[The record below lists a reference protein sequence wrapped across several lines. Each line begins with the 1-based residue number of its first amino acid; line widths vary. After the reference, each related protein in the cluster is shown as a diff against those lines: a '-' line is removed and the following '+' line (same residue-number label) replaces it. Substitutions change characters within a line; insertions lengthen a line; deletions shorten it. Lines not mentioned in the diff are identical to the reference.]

1 LSEPAGSVWVVTK
14 PTGRTAKRA
23 SSSYACTECGMT
35 AVRWVGRCPECQAWG
50 TMTEAGV
57 RAAALS
63 IPAPVTP
70 RESAQP
76 ISRVDPAVARA
87 KATGIA
93 ELDRVL
99 GGGLVPGSVLLLAG
113 EPGVGKSTLLLE
125 VGQKFAQLGGL
136 PALLI
141 TGEESTAQVRARAHR
156 THTMHS
162 DFFLAAENDLGA
174 VLAHLDE
181 VKPGLLILDS
191 VQTIASSAVDGGV
204 GGVPQIRAVTAA
216 ISSVAKERGIATVL
230 VGHVTKDGS
239 IAGPRALE
247 HLVDVVLYFEGD
259 RHTSLRMLR
268 AIKNRFGATDEVG
281 CFEMHEEGIDELAD
295 PSGLFV
301 STRDIPVPG
310 TCVTVTVTGRRPLLS
325 EVQSLVSSGA
335 AAGSARRSFT
345 DLDSSR
351 VNMLL
356 AVLQRNAG
364 LNRLVERDV
373 YAASVGG
380 IKITEPAVDLAIVL
394 AIASAGHEKPLPSN
408 LCAIGEVSLSGD
420 VRRVSSVQRRLSE
433 AGRLGFKKALIPTG
447 SDWSHVPGIKVF
459 EVPTV
464 SAAWDFVSQ
473 L

>member
-1 LSEPAGSVWVVTK
+1 MSEPAGSVWVVTK

-63 IPAPVTP
+63 IPVPVTP

-268 AIKNRFGATDEVG
+268 AIKNRF
-281 CFEMHEEGIDELAD
+281 
-295 PSGLFV
+295 
-301 STRDIPVPG
+301 
-310 TCVTVTVTGRRPLLS
+310 
-325 EVQSLVSSGA
+325 
-335 AAGSARRSFT
+335 
-345 DLDSSR
+345 
-351 VNMLL
+351 
-356 AVLQRNAG
+356 
-364 LNRLVERDV
+364 
-373 YAASVGG
+373 
-380 IKITEPAVDLAIVL
+380 
-394 AIASAGHEKPLPSN
+394 
-408 LCAIGEVSLSGD
+408 
-420 VRRVSSVQRRLSE
+420 
-433 AGRLGFKKALIPTG
+433 
-447 SDWSHVPGIKVF
+447 
-459 EVPTV
+459 
-464 SAAWDFVSQ
+464 
-473 L
+473 

>member
-1 LSEPAGSVWVVTK
+1 VSTPPGSTVK
-14 PTGRTAKRA
+14 QPKRA
-23 SSSYACTECGMT
+23 STSYACTECGT
-35 AVRWVGRCPECQAWG
+35 SSIRWVGRCPECQAWG
-50 TMTEAGV
+50 TMAEEGV
-57 RAAALS
+57 RAAALTL
-63 IPAPVTP
+63 PAPVTP
-70 RESAQP
+70 RTAAQP
-76 ISRVDPAVARA
+76 ISRQDATLARA
-87 KATGIA
+87 LPTGIG

-99 GGGLVPGSVLLLAG
+99 GGGLVPGAVLLLAG

-125 VGQKFAQLGGL
+125 AGQKYAAVTGSS
-136 PALLI
+136 ALI
-141 TGEESTAQVRARAHR
+141 VTGEESTAQVRARAER
-156 THTMHS
+156 THTMHPQL
-162 DFFLAAENDLGA
+162 FLAAENDLGA

-191 VQTIASSAVDGGV
+191 VQTIASSTVDGVV

-216 ISSVAKERGIATVL
+216 ISAVAKERGIATVL

-259 RHTSLRMLR
+259 RHSSLRLLR

-281 CFEMHEEGIDELAD
+281 CFEMHEEGIDELPD

-301 STRDIPVPG
+301 SSRDIAVPG

-325 EVQSLVSSGA
+325 EVQSLVASSYGNG
-335 AAGSARRSFT
+335 GSARRSVT
-345 DLDSSR
+345 DLDASR

-356 AVLQRNAG
+356 AVLGRHAG
-364 LNRLVERDV
+364 VQLGDRDV

-380 IKITEPAVDLAIVL
+380 IKITEPSVDLAILL
-394 AIASAGHEKPLPSN
+394 AVASAASDIALPST

-420 VRRVSSVQRRLSE
+420 IRRVSSVQRRLSE
-433 AGRLGFKKALIPTG
+433 ASRLGFRKALVPHG
-447 SDWSHVPGIKVF
+447 SDWSQLAGMKVV

-464 SAAWDFVSQ
+464 TRAWDFVAQ

>member
-1 LSEPAGSVWVVTK
+1 VSNPPGTIAAK
-14 PTGRTAKRA
+14 PPKRA
-23 SSSYACTECGMT
+23 ATSYACTECGT
-35 AVRWVGRCPECQAWG
+35 VSIRWVGRCPECQAWG
-50 TMTEAGV
+50 TMTEEGA
-57 RAAALS
+57 RPTTLTL
-63 IPAPVTP
+63 PAPVTP
-70 RESAQP
+70 RNAAQP
-76 ISRVDPAVARA
+76 ISRQDSAVARA
-87 KATGIA
+87 LPTGIG

-99 GGGLVPGSVLLLAG
+99 GGGLVPGAVLLLAG

-125 VGQKFAQLGGL
+125 VGQKYAAVTGS
-136 PALLI
+136 PALI
-141 TGEESTAQVRARAHR
+141 VTGEESTSQVRARAER

-162 DFFLAAENDLGA
+162 QLFLAAENDLGA
-174 VLAHLDE
+174 VLTHLDE

-191 VQTIASSAVDGGV
+191 VQTIASSTVDGV
-204 GGVPQIRAVTAA
+204 MGGVPQIRAVTAA

-259 RHTSLRMLR
+259 RHSSLRMLR
-268 AIKNRFGATDEVG
+268 AIKNRYGATDEVG
-281 CFEMHEEGIDELAD
+281 CFEMHEEGIDELTD

-301 STRDIPVPG
+301 STRDIAVPG

-325 EVQSLVSSGA
+325 EVQSLVA
-335 AAGSARRSFT
+335 AAYGNGGSARRSVT
-345 DLDSSR
+345 DLDASR

-356 AVLQRNAG
+356 AVLGRHAG
-364 LNRLVERDV
+364 VQLSERDV

-380 IKITEPAVDLAIVL
+380 IKITEPSVDLAILL
-394 AIASAGHEKPLPSN
+394 AIASAASDIALPST

-420 VRRVSSVQRRLSE
+420 IRRVSSVQRRLSE
-433 AGRLGFKKALIPTG
+433 ASRLGFRRALVPHG
-447 SDWSHVPGIKVF
+447 SDWSQLAGLKVI

-464 SAAWDFVSQ
+464 AKAWDFVAQ

>member
-1 LSEPAGSVWVVTK
+1 VVTK

-191 VQTIASSAVDGGV
+191 VQTIASSSVDGGV

-335 AAGSARRSFT
+335 APGSARRSFT

-380 IKITEPAVDLAIVL
+380 IKITEPAIDLAIVL

>member
-1 LSEPAGSVWVVTK
+1 MVEAGS
-14 PTGRTAKRA
+14 RTAA
-23 SSSYACTECGMT
+23 PNLPL
-35 AVRWVGRCPECQAWG
+35 AVA
-50 TMTEAGV
+50 
-57 RAAALS
+57 
-63 IPAPVTP
+63 P
-70 RESAQP
+70 REAAQRINRP
-76 ISRVDPAVARA
+76 DSAVARA
-87 KATGIA
+87 LPTGIA

-99 GGGLVPGSVLLLAG
+99 GGGLVPGAVLLLAG

-125 VGQKFAQLGGL
+125 VAQKFAQLGRA
-136 PALLI
+136 PALMI

-156 THTMHS
+156 THTLHE
-162 DFFLAAENDLGA
+162 DFFIAAENDLGA
-174 VLAHLDE
+174 VLSHLDT

-191 VQTIASSAVDGGV
+191 IQTITTSAVEGGL

-216 ISSVAKERGIATVL
+216 ISAVAKERGIATVL

-268 AIKNRFGATDEVG
+268 SIKNRFGATDEVG

-301 STRDIPVPG
+301 STRDIAVPG
-310 TCVTVTVTGRRPLLS
+310 TCVTVTVTGRRPLLA
-325 EVQSLVSSGA
+325 EVQSLVSDGIAS
-335 AAGSARRSFT
+335 GSARRSFT

-351 VNMLL
+351 TNMLL
-356 AVLQRNAG
+356 AVLQRHTE
-364 LNRLVERDV
+364 LRRLSERDV

-380 IKITEPAVDLAIVL
+380 IKITEPAVDLAIAL
-394 AIASAGHEKPLPSN
+394 AIASAGHDKPLPHG

-420 VRRVSSVQRRLSE
+420 VRRVSSVQRRLYE
-433 AGRLGFKKALIPTG
+433 AGRLGYKKAIVPHG
-447 SDWSHVPGIKVF
+447 SDWSRVNGIRVY
-459 EVPTV
+459 EAATV
-464 SAAWDFVSQ
+464 SAAWDFVSH

>member
-1 LSEPAGSVWVVTK
+1 MTK
-14 PTGRTAKRA
+14 PTGKPAKRA
-23 SSSYACTECGMT
+23 STSYSCTECGET
-35 AVRWVGRCPECQAWG
+35 SVRWVGRCPECQAWG
-50 TMTEAGV
+50 TMTEAGI

-63 IPAPVTP
+63 IPAPVAP

-76 ISRVDPAVARA
+76 INRVDPAVARA

-125 VGQKFAQLGGL
+125 VGQKFAQLGGA

-156 THTMHS
+156 THTMHA

-191 VQTIASSAVDGGV
+191 VQTIASSSVDGGV

-325 EVQSLVSSGA
+325 EVQSLVSFGGAPSGS
-335 AAGSARRSFT
+335 GRRSFT

-356 AVLQRNAG
+356 AVLASNM
-364 LNRLVERDV
+364 LVPQLSACDV
-373 YAASVGG
+373 YAASIGG
-380 IKITEPAVDLAIVL
+380 IKITEPAVDLAVAL
-394 AIASAGHEKPLPSN
+394 AVASAGNKKALPSN
-408 LCAIGEVSLSGD
+408 FCAIGEVSLSGD

-433 AGRLGFKKALIPTG
+433 AGRLGFKRALIPAG
-447 SDWSHVPGIKVF
+447 SDWSHVSGMKIF

-464 SAAWDFVSQ
+464 NAAWSFVSE

>member
-1 LSEPAGSVWVVTK
+1 
-14 PTGRTAKRA
+14 
-23 SSSYACTECGMT
+23 M
-35 AVRWVGRCPECQAWG
+35 
-50 TMTEAGV
+50 

-63 IPAPVTP
+63 RPTAVAPRV
-70 RESAQP
+70 SAQP
-76 ISRVDPAVARA
+76 ISRAGSEVARA
-87 KATGIA
+87 RPTGIA

-125 VGQKFAQLGGL
+125 VAQKYAQLGGR
-136 PALLI
+136 PALLV
-141 TGEESTAQVRARAHR
+141 TGEESTAQVRARAER

-162 DFFLAAENDLGA
+162 ELFLAAENDLGA
-174 VLAHLDE
+174 VITHLDE

-191 VQTIASSAVDGGV
+191 VQTIASSTVEGVLGGI
-204 GGVPQIRAVTAA
+204 PQIKAVTATISA
-216 ISSVAKERGIATVL
+216 IAKERGIATVL

-281 CFEMHEEGIDELAD
+281 CFEMHEEGIDELSD

-301 STRDIPVPG
+301 SNRDIAVAG

-325 EVQSLVSSGA
+325 EVQSLVSATAPGPP
-335 AAGSARRSFT
+335 RRAVT

-351 VNMLL
+351 VSMLL
-356 AVLQRNAG
+356 AVLARHTE
-364 LNRLVERDV
+364 LRLSDRDV

-380 IKITEPAVDLAIVL
+380 IKITEPSVDLAILL
-394 AIASAGHEKPLPSN
+394 AVASAARDDPLPGN
-408 LCAIGEVSLSGD
+408 FCAIGEVSLSGD
-420 VRRVSSVQRRLSE
+420 VRRVGSVQRRLNE
-433 AGRLGFKKALIPTG
+433 AGRLGFRKALIPPG
-447 SDWSHVPGIKVF
+447 SNWSHVPGMKVV
-459 EVPTV
+459 EVATV
-464 SAAWDFVSQ
+464 ARASEFVAQ

>member
-1 LSEPAGSVWVVTK
+1 
-14 PTGRTAKRA
+14 
-23 SSSYACTECGMT
+23 MT
-35 AVRWVGRCPECQAWG
+35 SIRWVGRCPECQAWG
-50 TMTEAGV
+50 TMAEAGAQPSSLV
-57 RAAALS
+57 LPAA
-63 IPAPVTP
+63 VTP
-70 RESAQP
+70 RVAAQP
-76 ISRVDPAVARA
+76 ISEQDAAVA
-87 KATGIA
+87 KAIPTTIA

-125 VGQKFAQLGGL
+125 VGQKFASAGVA
-136 PALLI
+136 PALLV
-141 TGEESTAQVRARAHR
+141 TGEESTAQVRARANR
-156 THTMHS
+156 THTMHPQL
-162 DFFLAAENDLGA
+162 FLAAENDLGA

-191 VQTIASSAVDGGV
+191 VQTIASSTVDGVV

-259 RHTSLRMLR
+259 RHSSLRMLR
-268 AIKNRFGATDEVG
+268 SIKNRFGATDEVG
-281 CFEMHEEGIDELAD
+281 CFEMHDEGIDELPD

-301 STRDIPVPG
+301 SRRAIAVPG

-325 EVQSLVSSGA
+325 EVQSLVGGRNSQG
-335 AAGSARRSFT
+335 GSPRRSVT
-345 DLDSSR
+345 DLDASR

-356 AVLQRNAG
+356 AVLQRHGNAH
-364 LNRLVERDV
+364 LADRDV

-380 IKITEPAVDLAIVL
+380 IKVTEPSADLAVLL
-394 AIASAGHEKPLPSN
+394 AIASGAHEMALPTT

-420 VRRVSSVQRRLSE
+420 VRPVSSVQRRLSE
-433 AGRLGFKKALIPTG
+433 AARMGLRTALVPSG
-447 SDWSHVPGIKVF
+447 SDWSRIPKLKVV
-459 EVPTV
+459 EVGTV
-464 SAAWDFVSQ
+464 RDAVGSVGAAGAIRYP
-473 L
+473 LLP

>member
-1 LSEPAGSVWVVTK
+1 MTKPVAKNVKKPAG
-14 PTGRTAKRA
+14 G
-23 SSSYACTECGMT
+23 YACTECGMT
-35 AVRWVGRCPECQAWG
+35 SVRWVGRCPECQAWG
-50 TMTEAGV
+50 TMAEAGV
-57 RAAALS
+57 RAAALTM
-63 IPAPVTP
+63 PTLVTP
-70 RESAQP
+70 RVAAQP
-76 ISRVDPAVARA
+76 MNRPDASVAAARP
-87 KATGIA
+87 TGIA

-99 GGGLVPGSVLLLAG
+99 GGGLVPGAVLLLAG

-125 VGQKFAQLGGL
+125 VGQKFAQRGGP

-141 TGEESTAQVRARAHR
+141 TGEESTAQVRARANR
-156 THTMHS
+156 THTMHD
-162 DFFLAAENDLGA
+162 DFLLAAENDLGA
-174 VLAHLDE
+174 VLSHLDE

-191 VQTIASSAVDGGV
+191 VQTIASSTVDGVV

-216 ISSVAKERGIATVL
+216 ISSIAKERGIATVL

-268 AIKNRFGATDEVG
+268 AIKNRYGATDEVG
-281 CFEMHEEGIDELAD
+281 CFEMHEEGIDELPD

-301 STRDIPVPG
+301 STRDIAVAG

-325 EVQSLVSSGA
+325 EVQSLVSA
-335 AAGSARRSFT
+335 NPVVGSARRSFT

-356 AVLQRNAG
+356 AVLARHAKVQR
-364 LNRLVERDV
+364 LNERDV

-380 IKITEPAVDLAIVL
+380 IKIAEPAVDLAISL
-394 AIASAGHEKPLPSN
+394 AIASAAHDKPLPSN
-408 LCAIGEVSLSGD
+408 LFAIGEVSLSGD
-420 VRRVSSVQRRLSE
+420 VRRVGAIQRRLTE
-433 AGRLGFKKALIPTG
+433 AGRLGFRKAVIPHG
-447 SDWSHVPGIKVF
+447 SDWSHVAGLKVF

-464 SAAWDFVSQ
+464 EAAWRTVAE